1 MEDTITAV
9 EPTAMEQSEPQ
20 DPCSSQKI
28 DLSLDDIIKLNRK
41 EHKANQAAKK
51 GRRVTNKNTALKKL
65 ERAGQQT
72 FPFKHGAYQFPRGSN
87 RSPYMR
93 PPFPAFYRIKA
104 YFKKAPFGV
113 PHLKGVS
120 PLKRAPLNT
129 KFEKRKPLFRGTFYE
144 PYRGPT
150 GALRR
155 PSPQSRGQK
164 QQLFQPK
171 PRQGSARPFVLNRG
185 FPAANENIIPE
196 KKYQKV
202 RSWRKAPSGG
212 STLTV
217 SLPNSI
223 AIPEPSTSAKHATVT
238 EGAGG
243 RISQPKGIPLRF
255 NFKATINQTGL
266 TLNERFTCM
275 RIRTGPGQGQQR
287 GSGRGRGREGRT
299 VILQ

>member
-129 KFEKRKPLFRGTFYE
+129 KF
-144 PYRGPT
+144 
-150 GALRR
+150 
-155 PSPQSRGQK
+155 
-164 QQLFQPK
+164 
-171 PRQGSARPFVLNRG
+171 
-185 FPAANENIIPE
+185 PAANENIIPE